1 VHGQDLTSSLEC
13 QYAIFTGLGIECRL
27 HGCRAPGQF
36 QTQFQMVAYAADQQM
51 GRKCPLTM
59 TPVADLLAPSANKRK
74 WICLI
79 DPNLGRSA
87 PRLRRLAP
95 CLALQLAQTL
105 VMVLAL
111 N

>member
-1 VHGQDLTSSLEC
+1 VHGQDLTSAGMPVC
-13 QYAIFTGLGIECRL
+13 NFYRPGHRVPITR
-27 HGCRAPGQF
+27 CRAPGQF